1 MIRNIISYS
10 LSVFFTTFW
19 GIVGLIFAPFS
30 NYMAVKYAV
39 HPWGVTMLWAWGV
52 KLRVE
57 GIENLPKGT
66 SILMYNHQSSF
77 DILAFSAALPIEWK
91 AIMKKEVLRMPFVGW
106 VSKISGHYF
115 VSRDGSEG
123 DTKEVRKIVSQI
135 KNGPSV
141 IIAPEGTR
149 SIDGSLLPFKKGGF
163 LIALLS
169 GVPVVPMVIWGG
181 KNIQSKDKSKI
192 EAGREMLVKFFEP
205 IDVTKLPRGRRG
217 REELENKVR
226 SQMENLINEK
236 LSLERSQ

>member
-1 MIRNIISYS
+1 MIRTIISYS

-39 HPWGVTMLWAWGV
+39 HPWGITMLWAWGV
-52 KLRVE
+52 KLKVE

-66 SILMYNHQSSF
+66 SMLMYNHQSSF

-135 KNGPSV
+135 KSGPSV

-181 KNIQSKDKSKI
+181 KDIQSKDKSRI
-192 EAGREMLVKFFEP
+192 DAGREMLVKIFEP

-236 LSLERSQ
+236 LSLEKSQ